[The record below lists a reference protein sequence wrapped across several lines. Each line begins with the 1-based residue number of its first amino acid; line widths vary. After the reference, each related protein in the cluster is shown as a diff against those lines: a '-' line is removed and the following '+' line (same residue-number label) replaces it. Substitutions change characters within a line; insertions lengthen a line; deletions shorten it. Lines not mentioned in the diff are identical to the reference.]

1 MKVKYSADVDALIIK
16 FSDAKVNESDEE
28 RPGIILDFDEDGNIV
43 RIEILK
49 ASQRIG
55 NPQNIE
61 FEVA

>member
-1 MKVKYSADVDALIIK
+1 MKVKYSADVDTLIIK
-16 FSDAKVNESDEE
+16 FSDAKIDESDEE
-28 RPGIILDFDEDGNIV
+28 KPGVILDFDKDGNIV